1 MAIVLVKRI
10 LKFVFLSEN
19 ALRPVRVSFITKNP
33 TIHVFRLNDEHPI
46 SGHDDMV
53 NLCGSIR
60 RWYGDVVDIHIDL
73 GIKEYLLGERS
84 LNLTYSPFENRPE
97 RH

>member
-1 MAIVLVKRI
+1 
-10 LKFVFLSEN
+10 
-19 ALRPVRVSFITKNP
+19 
-33 TIHVFRLNDEHPI
+33 
-46 SGHDDMV
+46 MV